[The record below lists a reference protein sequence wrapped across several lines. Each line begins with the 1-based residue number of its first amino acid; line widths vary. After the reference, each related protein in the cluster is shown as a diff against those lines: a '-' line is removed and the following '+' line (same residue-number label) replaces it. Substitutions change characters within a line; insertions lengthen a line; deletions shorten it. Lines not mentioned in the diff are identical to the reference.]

1 MFCKRRLDRI
11 NFPTIQMKNQTHK
24 IKFWGVRGS
33 FPSPRKDTVIFGGH
47 TSCVE
52 IRTAK
57 NELIVLDM
65 GTGFLDLGSSLM
77 SEPNAPKD
85 AHIIVSHF
93 HWDHLFGFLGFTPF
107 FDPNRAFHIYGKD
120 DKMSP
125 EEIINYIQHPT
136 FWPVSMDMLNAKIDL
151 HVFPHDE
158 LVISDD
164 IKIKFTLH
172 GHPNGANSYRIEI
185 GNSVIVYS
193 TDCEHPST
201 HLNHHV
207 IENAQDADVLI
218 HDAQYTDEELP
229 AHKGW
234 GHSSWQQ
241 AVAVAKVANVKQ
253 LVLYHHDPARND
265 DAMYQLETDAQGE
278 FPNTLAARQGMEI
291 HIPAS
296 Y

>member
-1 MFCKRRLDRI
+1 MQNKS
-11 NFPTIQMKNQTHK
+11 HK
-24 IKFWGVRGS
+24 VTFWGVRGS

-57 NELIVLDM
+57 NELIILDM
-65 GTGFLDLGSSLM
+65 GTGFLDLGTSIIK
-77 SEPNAPKD
+77 EDNAPSK

-93 HWDHLFGFLGFTPF
+93 HWDHIFGFLGFAPF
-107 FDPNRAFHIYGKD
+107 FDPNKEFYIYGKD

-125 EEIINYIQHPT
+125 KEILNYIQHPT
-136 FWPVSMDMLNAKIDL
+136 FWPVSSDMLNAKIDIKT
-151 HVFPHDE
+151 FPNDE
-158 LVISDD
+158 LIISDE
-164 IKIKFTLH
+164 IKVKFTLH

-193 TDCEHPST
+193 TDCEHPTS

-207 IENAQDADVLI
+207 INNAMDADLLI
-218 HDAQYTDEELP
+218 HDAQYTDKELP

-241 AVAVAKVANVKQ
+241 AVQVAKDSNSKK
-253 LVLYHHDPARND
+253 LVLYHHDPARSD
-265 DAMYQLETDAQGE
+265 DDLYKIEKDAQLQ
-278 FPNTLAARQGMEI
+278 FPNTLAAKQGMVI
-291 HIPAS
+291 DIPAS

>member
-1 MFCKRRLDRI
+1 
-11 NFPTIQMKNQTHK
+11 MKNKSHRV
-24 IKFWGVRGS
+24 KFWGVRGS
-33 FPSPRKDTVIFGGH
+33 FPTPRKDTVIFGGH

-65 GTGFLDLGSSLM
+65 GTGFLDLGTSLM
-77 SEPNAPKD
+77 SEKNAPNE

-93 HWDHLFGFLGFTPF
+93 HWDHLFGFLGFAPF
-107 FDPNRAFHIYGKD
+107 FDPNRKFNIYGKD
-120 DKMSP
+120 DKMTP
-125 EEIINYIQHPT
+125 EEIINYIQNPT
-136 FWPVSMDMLNAKIDL
+136 FWPVSMDMLNAKINL
-151 HVFPHDE
+151 NTFPNDE
-158 LVISDD
+158 LIISDE
-164 IKIKFTLH
+164 IRIKFTLH
-172 GHPNGANSYRIEI
+172 GHPNGANSYRIMI

-201 HLNHHV
+201 HLNKHV
-207 IENAQDADVLI
+207 IENAQNADILI

-241 AVAVAKVANVKQ
+241 AVQVAKDSNSKQ
-253 LVLYHHDPARND
+253 LILYHHDPSRSDN
-265 DAMYQLETDAQGE
+265 QLFELEKEAKLQ
-278 FPNTLAARQGMEI
+278 FPNTIAAKQGMEI
-291 HIPAS
+291 ELAAS

>member
-1 MFCKRRLDRI
+1 MFCKRYLVRI
-11 NFPTIQMKNQTHK
+11 NSLTKKMENLTHK

-77 SEPNAPKD
+77 SETNAPSE
-85 AHIIVSHF
+85 AHVIVSHF
-93 HWDHLFGFLGFTPF
+93 HWDHLFGVLGFAPF
-107 FDPNRAFHIYGKD
+107 FDPMRSFHIYGKD
-120 DKMSP
+120 DKMTP
-125 EEIINYIQHPT
+125 EEIIDYIQNST
-136 FWPVSMDMLNAKIDL
+136 FCPVSMDMLNAKIDL
-151 HVFPHDE
+151 HTFPNDE

-164 IKIKFTLH
+164 IRIKFTLH

-193 TDCEHPST
+193 TDCEHPT
-201 HLNHHV
+201 EHLNHHV
-207 IENAQDADVLI
+207 VDNAQDADVLI

-241 AVAVAKVANVKQ
+241 AVGVAKAGNVKQ
-253 LVLYHHDPARND
+253 LILYHHDPSRND
-265 DAMYQLETDAQGE
+265 DAMSQLEADAQGE